1 MADISHSRIPAKA
14 AERWALV
21 RKICGGG
28 DAEALAE
35 FLPVLNKADTSPAN
49 IERNRA
55 YKERAVLYNATG
67 RTRDGLLGLAFR
79 KPPKG
84 EESWPTQLAYLAKD
98 CDGAGVSIY
107 QQSQSAVCD
116 VLETGRDGL
125 YTDYSEALARP
136 IIKKYKAEDIINW
149 RESVVDG
156 KVVRVLVVLA
166 EEAEVVEDYETK
178 CIPQWRELFLENG
191 VFNVRVWQQKSE
203 GGEPEIVEEITPRSM
218 KAVLDFIPFEFIGA
232 QNNDSSV
239 DEAPL
244 YDIAY
249 VNRAHY
255 RNSADYEDSV
265 FLAGQPQPW
274 MSGLDESWRDHLEK
288 QGTAYLGSRA
298 MLMLPANGAFGIAQ
312 AQPNT
317 LAKEAMDQKEAQMIA
332 LGARL
337 IEATQANRTATES
350 DNDKEASTSVLSMTV
365 SNVSEAYTRSLKHCA
380 RYLDIDLPEDA
391 AYEINQDF
399 VRITPDAQMI
409 AAMVAL
415 WQAGGYAKP
424 DLRNWLRKIGLIPA
438 ERSDEDIDADL
449 QTEGPAL
456 GMAEGEEAITSANAQ
471 DPAPGTA
478 TSSDGGPPAAGGS
491 GERAPVGVGAGDSA
505 ELTPSAEIAALAAA
519 AEAIAK
525 AADRMVPQDLAPL
538 IEAINAR
545 ESATME
551 FDVQP
556 LADAIKEGFQGIP
569 GAVVNVAAQPAPI
582 VNVDATTTVQPQT
595 INVAAP
601 TVNVEPAAVTVEAA
615 PAPDVNLT
623 VPVTVEKSGAK
634 TGTMKKNPDGSFT
647 MEVQD
652 K

>member
-84 EESWPTQLAYLAKD
+84 EESWPTQLSYLAKD

-350 DNDKEASTSVLSMTV
+350 DNDKEASTSVLSMAV

-380 RYLDIDLPEDA
+380 RYLDIELPEDA

-456 GMAEGEEAITSANAQ
+456 GMAEGEEAIPSANAQ
-471 DPAPGTA
+471 DTAPGTPA
-478 TSSDGGPPAAGGS
+478 SSDGGPPAAGGS
-491 GERAPVGVGAGDSA
+491 GERAPVGMGAGNSA
-505 ELTPSAEIAALAAA
+505 ELAALTAA

-525 AADRMVPQDLAPL
+525 AADRMAPQDLGPL
-538 IEAINAR
+538 IEAMNAR

-551 FDVQP
+551 IDAAALAQP
-556 LADAIKEGFQGIP
+556 IADAIKEGFEGIP